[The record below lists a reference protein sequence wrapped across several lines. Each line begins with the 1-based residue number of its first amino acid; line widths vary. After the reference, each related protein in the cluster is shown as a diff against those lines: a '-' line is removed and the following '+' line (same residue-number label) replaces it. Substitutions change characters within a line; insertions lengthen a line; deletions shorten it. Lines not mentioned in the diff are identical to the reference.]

1 MSKFIKYDTTLTDVT
16 SFSANYDNRSLSARP
31 QFTGNQYNITLTDGF
46 SATHTLQG
54 YSFESITDVMLSCTD
69 NDPLFTSA
77 SGLTSVSA
85 FNFDTVSG
93 LSATYPE
100 VSGYV
105 ISTSVLSPSGTY
117 ALNNYN
123 TMSVTFPTV
132 TATGSVDVI
141 AINPA
146 GYGIF
151 STDVG
156 TTGITIN

>member
-69 NDPLFTSA
+69 NSPLFSNV

-105 ISTSVLSPSGTY
+105 ISTSGIAPSGTY
-117 ALNNYN
+117 ALNSYN
-123 TMSVTFPTV
+123 TMSVTFPMIT
-132 TATGSVDVI
+132 TTGTVDVI
-141 AINPA
+141 AISLA
-146 GYGIF
+146 GYGN
-151 STDVG
+151 STTDVG
-156 TTGITIN
+156 KTGITIN

>member
-1 MSKFIKYDTTLTDVT
+1 MSKFIKYDTTLTNVT

-31 QFTGNQYNITLTDGF
+31 EFTGNQYNVTLTNGF
-46 SATHTLQG
+46 SATHILQG

-69 NDPLFTSA
+69 NSPLFSNV

-85 FNFDTVSG
+85 FNYDTVSG

-117 ALNNYN
+117 ALNSYN
-123 TMSVTFPTV
+123 TMSVTFPML
-132 TATGSVDVI
+132 TATGTVDVI

-151 STDVG
+151 STDIG